1 MAKVMQGADFQSMDD
16 LTAALVIELE
26 LEDAETV
33 SSSFKGKAHEGTL
46 SDAELALELYKQ
58 ELKRNASIFSDRRMA
73 RSIALAVQTDG
84 NVLAES
90 MSQEQSAARDRDMA
104 CGLSGTRVS
113 SSVKPWT
120 VTSEEMDEELLA
132 KFAALSTEF
141 RRLLVLI
148 LDT

>member
-1 MAKVMQGADFQSMDD
+1 MQGADFQSMDD

-26 LEDAETV
+26 LEDAEIV

-113 SSVKPWT
+113 SSVKPCT

>member
-1 MAKVMQGADFQSMDD
+1 MAKVTQGADFQSMDD
-16 LTAALVIELE
+16 LTAALVIELQ

-58 ELKRNASIFSDRRMA
+58 ELKRNASIFSDRRMT

-90 MSQEQSAARDRDMA
+90 MSQEQSAARDRASPADIYMA
-104 CGLSGTRVS
+104 NELEPSLKSLQRS
-113 SSVKPWT
+113 SCKHIHIWLTWVRQK
-120 VTSEEMDEELLA
+120 D
-132 KFAALSTEF
+132 
-141 RRLLVLI
+141 I
-148 LDT
+148 I